1 MTQCESRILCLMCV
15 WLFLSWFLAGK
26 VDGRTIEFQSGEWC
40 SGESDFGL
48 GDGARQAI
56 EKVIAGGW
64 ELPVG
69 RCYETNNCR
78 CGQELYWQR
87 LDTRDEFIPSLLVV
101 QTRTLTSLF
110 QLFLPESY
118 KFGDVTKRVI
128 SSFADG
134 AKTATDRQ
142 MIGINAEG
150 MEPSISDAFAKWDNL
165 SETDLK
171 DGLDRIE
178 KYVELIKNEKRNL
191 TNK

>member
-1 MTQCESRILCLMCV
+1 M
-15 WLFLSWFLAGK
+15 
-26 VDGRTIEFQSGEWC
+26 
-40 SGESDFGL
+40 
-48 GDGARQAI
+48 
-56 EKVIAGGW
+56 
-64 ELPVG
+64 
-69 RCYETNNCR
+69 
-78 CGQELYWQR
+78 
-87 LDTRDEFIPSLLVV
+87 DTRDEFIPSLLVV
-101 QTRTLTSLF
+101 QTITLTSLF

-118 KFGDVTKRVI
+118 EFGDVTKRVI

-134 AKTATDRQ
+134 AKTAKDRQ

-178 KYVELIKNEKRNL
+178 KYVELIENEKRNV